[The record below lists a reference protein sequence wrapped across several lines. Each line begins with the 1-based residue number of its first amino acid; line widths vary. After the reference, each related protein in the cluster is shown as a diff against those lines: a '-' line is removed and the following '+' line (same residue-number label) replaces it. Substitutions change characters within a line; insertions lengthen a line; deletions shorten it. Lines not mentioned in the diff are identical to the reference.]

1 MCWFLRCLYIT
12 CRKTI
17 IPYYNRPTMSYR
29 VITVSG
35 EVASGKSTVAEA
47 LIKLLPG
54 WKRINTGQRF
64 RDFCAS
70 KGLSIQQVSHLPDE
84 VHLEFDCSQK
94 DLLQTE
100 TNAIIEGRLSGWLG
114 RGLEDVY
121 KVFCYANLETR
132 INRYMNRDNTSWDK
146 AKKDIDDRD
155 SKDVE
160 KFKAIYAIADYRDPG
175 FYDLILDT
183 SSLSPVALAMTTL
196 QNAGLKIP

>member
-1 MCWFLRCLYIT
+1 
-12 CRKTI
+12 
-17 IPYYNRPTMSYR
+17 MSYR

-47 LIKLLPG
+47 LIELLPG

-70 KGLSIQQVSHLPDE
+70 KGLSIQQVAQLPDE
-84 VHLEFDCSQK
+84 VHLEFDRSQM

-100 TNAIIEGRLSGWLG
+100 THAIIEGRLSGWLA

-132 INRYMNRDNTSWDK
+132 INRYMNRDNTSWDQ

-160 KFKAIYAIADYRDPG
+160 KFKAIYAITITATQA
-175 FYDLILDT
+175 FMI
-183 SSLSPVALAMTTL
+183 
-196 QNAGLKIP
+196 

>member
-1 MCWFLRCLYIT
+1 VQK
-12 CRKTI
+12 KTI
-17 IPYYNRPTMSYR
+17 ISYYNWFTMSYR

-47 LIKLLPG
+47 LIELLPG

-70 KGLSIQQVSHLPDE
+70 KGLSIQQVAQLPDE
-84 VHLEFDCSQK
+84 VHLEFDRSQT

-100 TNAIIEGRLSGWLG
+100 TNAVIEGRLSGWLA

-132 INRYMNRDNTSWDK
+132 INRYMNRDNTSWNQ
-146 AKKDIDDRD
+146 AKQDIDDRD

-160 KFKAIYAIADYRDPG
+160 KFKAIYAITDYRDPG

-183 SSLSPVALAMTTL
+183 SSLSPVALAMTIL